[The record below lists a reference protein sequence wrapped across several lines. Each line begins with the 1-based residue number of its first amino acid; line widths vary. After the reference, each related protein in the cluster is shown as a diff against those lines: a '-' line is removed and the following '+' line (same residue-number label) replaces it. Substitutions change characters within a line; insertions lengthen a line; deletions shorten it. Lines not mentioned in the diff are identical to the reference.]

1 MAKGCMVLLEALSK
15 APNNTLRFLR
25 FEGVLVTRQFVEMQ
39 KSVEVNNALTT
50 NFSYQ
55 RDMLTLPTAAYNR
68 LLLQLDYE

>member
-1 MAKGCMVLLEALSK
+1 MVLLEALSK

-55 RDMLTLPTAAYNR
+55 RDMLTLPTAAYNYNR